1 VEFTSGFLV
10 AGLLIILAG
19 AILIYQSIKA
29 SPSEA
34 KSRAKC
40 VYFIG
45 PLPILVEGSRK
56 WIIAAIWV
64 ASVVLVW
71 LASSS
76 LNIGWA

>member
-1 VEFTSGFLV
+1 MEFTSGFLV

-34 KSRAKC
+34 KSHAKG
-40 VYFIG
+40 VHFIG
-45 PLPILVEGSRK
+45 PLPISIEGSRK
-56 WIIAAIWV
+56 WIVAAIGV
-64 ASVVLVW
+64 ACVVLVW

-76 LNIGWA
+76 LNIGWF

>member
-1 VEFTSGFLV
+1 MEFISGFLIV
-10 AGLLIILAG
+10 GLLMTLAG

-34 KSRAKC
+34 KSRAKG

-56 WIIAAIWV
+56 WIIAAIGV